1 MRKMKMTKKRTGIQI
16 IEAYNELQ
24 EELTSSQTNYDRA
37 VGALEEAMKNLKEQQ
52 INSIKEGKKILE
64 KRREKEVQLEENL
77 RKDLEVFKDRW
88 GDKIDDQ

>member
-1 MRKMKMTKKRTGIQI
+1 MTKKRTGIQI